1 MKGALCGGV
10 VFKAMEFLSGC
21 TVNPMLNCRR
31 PISRVYAHYDVSNMI
46 QTLGELCVLLFSSVF
61 FFYFRTMFYMFYGVL
76 LSDLMELKSVIF
88 GVLLHRTGV
97 FKKNIEKITL
107 IMLCYTYLFHS
118 CF

>member
-1 MKGALCGGV
+1 
-10 VFKAMEFLSGC
+10 
-21 TVNPMLNCRR
+21 
-31 PISRVYAHYDVSNMI
+31 
-46 QTLGELCVLLFSSVF
+46 
-61 FFYFRTMFYMFYGVL
+61 MFYMFYGVL

-97 FKKNIEKITL
+97 FKKNFEKITL